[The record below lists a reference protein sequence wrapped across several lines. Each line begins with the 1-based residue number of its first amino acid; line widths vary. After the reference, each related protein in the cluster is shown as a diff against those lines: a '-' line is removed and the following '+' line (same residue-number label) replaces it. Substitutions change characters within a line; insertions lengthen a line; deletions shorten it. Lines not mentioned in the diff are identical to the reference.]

1 MCFSVV
7 KGSLR
12 EDESHT
18 RQGES
23 GSRAIASSSRRG
35 RRGRSGPGGGV
46 LAGCGNRAEAEARD
60 RGGAGVWT
68 HLESAEGLG
77 GRGGLVAK
85 PEDEDAGLDL
95 FGRKQAKPAGL
106 PPEFH
111 LCGGRGGESN
121 IGQSLRKRG
130 IACLIKGGKPVVEE
144 VAGGCVGDEAQL
156 GAQARKANE
165 NGGVN
170 GADVGSGASGHRSVG
185 RIADNDGVD
194 LVWIVIVFLAHTS
207 SVTHGIEDQGERTDG
222 DNDSEQDGTGAERL
236 AAGDIEGGSGE
247 WVVVLRLS
255 RGEPD
260 WRRSGGV
267 GHTDS
272 VDALSLCFPGRTED
286 KVNPHSILSKLCFL
300 KAPVPTE
307 D

>member
-1 MCFSVV
+1 
-7 KGSLR
+7 
-12 EDESHT
+12 
-18 RQGES
+18 
-23 GSRAIASSSRRG
+23 
-35 RRGRSGPGGGV
+35 
-46 LAGCGNRAEAEARD
+46 
-60 RGGAGVWT
+60 
-68 HLESAEGLG
+68 
-77 GRGGLVAK
+77 
-85 PEDEDAGLDL
+85 
-95 FGRKQAKPAGL
+95 
-106 PPEFH
+106 
-111 LCGGRGGESN
+111 
-121 IGQSLRKRG
+121 
-130 IACLIKGGKPVVEE
+130 
-144 VAGGCVGDEAQL
+144 
-156 GAQARKANE
+156 
-165 NGGVN
+165 
-170 GADVGSGASGHRSVG
+170 
-185 RIADNDGVD
+185 
-194 LVWIVIVFLAHTS
+194 
-207 SVTHGIEDQGERTDG
+207 VTHGIEDQGERTDG